1 VTHEP
6 VVKGQWLNTCTF
18 NWSLAISLWRKG
30 PRTLNFYILYEL
42 CHLNIMEKLEVLE
55 TLGSGCE
62 GRKEG
67 WEREREIGH
76 VGSKRV
82 EAKKSCVEQKDSL
95 DGLTKRNKEKK
106 TLRKEMLKK
115 KSCIELYRRER
126 TRRERLNLLPLPPP
140 LGCVRD
146 SFSPLPPLPPPPPHE
161 FLALSREYEPEGGNN
176 LHYNKCD
183 VDR

>member
-1 VTHEP
+1 
-6 VVKGQWLNTCTF
+6 
-18 NWSLAISLWRKG
+18 
-30 PRTLNFYILYEL
+30 
-42 CHLNIMEKLEVLE
+42 
-55 TLGSGCE
+55 
-62 GRKEG
+62 
-67 WEREREIGH
+67 
-76 VGSKRV
+76 V
-82 EAKKSCVEQKDSL
+82 EAKKSCVEQKDKDSL

-115 KSCIELYRRER
+115 RRKLYRRER